1 MSRPVR
7 IEFPGAVYHV
17 TSKGRDGET
26 VFRDDEDK
34 GVFLNVI
41 DNVVDRFGWLVHSYV
56 LLNNCYEIVVEVPDA
71 NLSKGMR
78 QLNGVYTQHVN
89 RKHHQEG
96 PIFHGR
102 FKSVLLEKKN
112 YLLPVCRHVVTNP
125 ERSLEH
131 CHDTEPSTAA
141 LNGSQSNER
150 SSNSASGAASK
161 QTASANRSSLS
172 ESFASYKWSSYRA
185 LAGQVK
191 TPGFLYES
199 DVLAKFGKREKD
211 ARRKYREYVKQ
222 GVDVESPLASRT
234 NQVLLGSTRF
244 LNEMQPILQGER
256 LSKRGP
262 KAVKRRR
269 SLNAMFK
276 RVDDKTR
283 SERNELIKKAHL
295 DFGYTLMEIGD
306 HLGLHY
312 TTVSKV
318 INA

>member
-17 TSKGRDGET
+17 TSKGRDGQI
-26 VFRDDEDK
+26 VFDDADDR
-34 GVFLNVI
+34 GVFLNVV
-41 DNVVDRFGWLVHSYV
+41 DNVVARFGWLIHSYV
-56 LLNNCYEIVVEVPDA
+56 LMDDHYHLVVEVPEA

-89 RKHHQEG
+89 RRHDQEG

-102 FKSVLLEKKN
+102 FKSILLEKKN

-125 ERSLEH
+125 CRLE
-131 CHDTEPSTAA
+131 EA
-141 LNGSQSNER
+141 LNFS
-150 SSNSASGAASK
+150 
-161 QTASANRSSLS
+161 
-172 ESFASYKWSSYRA
+172 SYKWSSYRA

-191 TPGFLYES
+191 APAFLYRD
-199 DVLAKFGKREKD
+199 DVQHYFGKREKD
-211 ARRKYREYVKQ
+211 AQRKYREYIKD
-222 GVDVESPLASRT
+222 GVGEDSPLEQRT
-234 NQVLLGSTRF
+234 HQVLLGSNRF
-244 LNEMQPILQGER
+244 LSEMQPFLQGER
-256 LSKRGP
+256 LAKRGP

-269 SLNAMFK
+269 SLNTLFK
-276 RVDDKTR
+276 KVDDKSR
-283 SERNELIKKAHL
+283 GERNELMKKAHL

>member
-17 TSKGRDGET
+17 TSKGRDGQV
-26 VFRDDEDK
+26 VFKDQDDR

-41 DNVVDRFGWLVHSYV
+41 ENVVDRFGWLMHSYV
-56 LLNNCYEIVVEVPDA
+56 LMNDHYHLVVEVPGA

-89 RKHHQEG
+89 RRHDQEG
-96 PIFHGR
+96 PIFQGR
-102 FKSVLLEKKN
+102 FKSVLIEKKN

-125 ERSLEH
+125 SRNQ
-131 CHDTEPSTAA
+131 DQQ
-141 LNGSQSNER
+141 N
-150 SSNSASGAASK
+150 
-161 QTASANRSSLS
+161 
-172 ESFASYKWSSYRA
+172 FASYKWSSYRA

-191 TPGFLYES
+191 GPAFLHQD
-199 DVLAKFGKREKD
+199 DVLRFFGKREKD
-211 ARRKYREYVKQ
+211 AQRKYRDYIKQ
-222 GVDVESPLASRT
+222 GIGGDSPLDQRT
-234 NQVLLGSTRF
+234 SQVLLGSARF

-262 KAVKRRR
+262 KAARRR
-269 SLNAMFK
+269 RGLPALFK
-276 RVDDKTR
+276 KVDAKTR
-283 SERNELIKKAHL
+283 LERNELIKKAHL
-295 DFGYTLMEIGD
+295 DFGYTLMEIGN

>member
-17 TSKGRDGET
+17 TSKGKDGQV
-26 VFRDDEDK
+26 VFRDDEDR
-34 GVFLNVI
+34 GVFLNVV
-41 DNVVDRFGWLVHSYV
+41 DNVVERYGWLVHSYV
-56 LLNNCYEIVVEVPDA
+56 LMSDHYHMVIEVPDA

-89 RKHHQEG
+89 RRHGQEG
-96 PIFHGR
+96 SIFQGR
-102 FKSVLLEKKN
+102 FKSILIEKKV

-125 ERSLEH
+125 SRDDQSENF
-131 CHDTEPSTAA
+131 ST
-141 LNGSQSNER
+141 
-150 SSNSASGAASK
+150 
-161 QTASANRSSLS
+161 
-172 ESFASYKWSSYRA
+172 YKWSSYRA

-191 TPGFLYES
+191 TPGYLHAE
-199 DVLAKFGKREKD
+199 DVLGHFGKRTKD
-211 ARRKYREYVKQ
+211 AQRKYRDYIKS
-222 GVDVESPLASRT
+222 GINAESPMVRRT
-234 NQVLLGSTRF
+234 NQVLLGSPRF

-262 KAVKRRR
+262 KAAKRRR

-276 RVDDKTR
+276 RVDEKTR
-283 SERNELIKKAHL
+283 QERNDLIKRAHL

>member
-17 TSKGRDGET
+17 TSRGSDRQI
-26 VFRDDEDK
+26 VFGDADDR
-34 GVFLNVI
+34 GVFLNVL
-41 DNVVDRFGWLVHSYV
+41 DNVVVRFGWLIHSYV
-56 LLNNCYEIVVEVPDA
+56 LMDDHYHLVVEVPEA

-89 RKHHQEG
+89 RRHDQGG

-102 FKSVLLEKKN
+102 FKSILLEKKN

-125 ERSLEH
+125 FRIK
-131 CHDTEPSTAA
+131 
-141 LNGSQSNER
+141 
-150 SSNSASGAASK
+150 GAPNFS
-161 QTASANRSSLS
+161 
-172 ESFASYKWSSYRA
+172 SYKWSSYRA

-191 TPGFLYES
+191 TPTFLHNA
-199 DVLAKFGKREKD
+199 DVLSHFGKREKD
-211 ARRKYREYVKQ
+211 AQRKYREYVKE
-222 GVDVESPLASRT
+222 GVWENSPLEKRKK
-234 NQVLLGSTRF
+234 QVLLGSNRF
-244 LNEMQPILQGER
+244 LSEMQPILLGER
-256 LSKRGP
+256 LLKRGP

-269 SLNAMFK
+269 SLNALFK
-276 RVDDKTR
+276 KVDNKTR
-283 SERNELIKKAHL
+283 GERNELMKKAHV
-295 DFGYTLMEIGD
+295 DFGYTLMQIGD